1 MSVRLLGATM
11 DAIIKAGLVIAL
23 DAALQEAKSATTFAN
38 VLRIHLPAI
47 RESETFADM
56 AGDIASIA
64 DTIDNISSLVRTMTK
79 ETYVRMDELTAE
91 DAVYARE
98 SIENALGQLKDMI
111 DGAKPYLFGT
121 DK

>member
-11 DAIIKAGLVIAL
+11 DAIIKAGLVITL
-23 DAALQEAKSATTFAN
+23 DTALQEAKSATTFAN
-38 VLRIHLPAI
+38 VLRAHLPVI
-47 RESETFADM
+47 RRSETFADV

-98 SIENALGQLKDMI
+98 SIENALAQLKDMI

-121 DK
+121 E